1 MTLLV
6 AEHEAEMI
14 STRTKAAL
22 TAAKVLGNQWNP
34 TAVRTT
40 IPLESLGVGRKQI
53 ASEAH
58 PVQIFQFEN
67 T

>member
-1 MTLLV
+1 
-6 AEHEAEMI
+6 MI

-34 TAVRTT
+34 TTVRTT
-40 IPLESLGVGRKQI
+40 IPLASSRGGRKQI

-58 PVQIFQFEN
+58 PIHTFQFKN